1 MKKQD
6 VILMIDLHLA
16 WLVEQPKVEC
26 DIQPTTRIFFKN
38 IPVDVFKEVCEELEL
53 KYELQFNELY
63 ADIESDKNNTISL
76 ISQEVETIT
85 TWRAK

>member
-6 VILMIDLHLA
+6 VITLIDMHLA
-16 WLVEQPKVEC
+16 WLSEQPNVQC
-26 DIQPTTRIFFKN
+26 DIVPTTRIFFKN

-53 KYELQFNELY
+53 KYSLEFNVLCT
-63 ADIESDKNNTISL
+63 DIQSDKNNTISL
-76 ISQEVETIT
+76 ISQEVETVT